1 MRGFLAIWLS
11 TTTKINLYILNSS
24 TILGIVVNTIKNEVY
39 SDYTNVFSGKEVVKE
54 FVTMELNRENI
65 PTPLKPK
72 KMKLPQEL

>member
-1 MRGFLAIWLS
+1 ME
-11 TTTKINLYILNSS
+11 
-24 TILGIVVNTIKNEVY
+24 IVVNTIKNGVD
-39 SDYTNVFSGKEVVKE
+39 SVYTNVFSGKEVVKK

>member
-11 TTTKINLYILNSS
+11 TTTKINLYTLNSS
-24 TILGIVVNTIKNEVY
+24 TILEIVVNTIKNGVD
-39 SDYTNVFSGKEVVKE
+39 SVYTNVFSGKEVVKK
-54 FVTMELNRENI
+54 FVTMELNHENI